1 MKVVHGAITKSL
13 NIRML
18 GIINFIIVTLHSI
31 AVSTIVSGT
40 GHSKNKASVTYH
52 LTRMSYGSFKKQS

>member
-1 MKVVHGAITKSL
+1 MKVAPTVITKSL

-40 GHSKNKASVTYH
+40 GHSKNKASV
-52 LTRMSYGSFKKQS
+52 RYGSFKKQS